1 MAHDNAQETYR
12 AARRLTHPKC
22 FPRYFLFR
30 IPSGEFADEVI
41 EKLIESWNS
50 VPDPENVVYEDLRQ
64 YRETG
69 QFAPLFEKLR
79 IFRMLVLPGRV
90 PAVVRALCSIA
101 PDLSDVR
108 MDPWES
114 ERYRAESF
122 LLSLI
127 EDRADAEAIEPI
139 IREIVLKA
147 KSFPFVVGVVY
158 ECGTRGSGSYFRI
171 YEKVNISSLRKL
183 ACERLSEHFIQGHR
197 DIFAELSGHDL
208 ALVLYYWATNWRTDI
223 QDNRL
228 GVQSYI
234 MDLIDR
240 KPEYLGTL
248 LCEFRSKHIS
258 TSGEYLTF
266 DYQGFTRAF
275 DPTVI
280 YDRLE
285 RYREAAVTTPEAKE
299 MAKLFRENFAAEKS
313 GQDKSE
319 K

>member
-1 MAHDNAQETYR
+1 
-12 AARRLTHPKC
+12 
-22 FPRYFLFR
+22 
-30 IPSGEFADEVI
+30 
-41 EKLIESWNS
+41 
-50 VPDPENVVYEDLRQ
+50 
-64 YRETG
+64 
-69 QFAPLFEKLR
+69 
-79 IFRMLVLPGRV
+79 
-90 PAVVRALCSIA
+90 VRAVYTIA

-108 MDPWES
+108 IDPWET
-114 ERYRAESF
+114 ERYRAQSF

-139 IREIVLKA
+139 IQEIVFKA
-147 KSFPFVVGVVY
+147 NSFPFVVGVVY

-171 YEKVNISSLRKL
+171 YEKVNITSLRKL
-183 ACERLSEHFIQGHR
+183 ATERLSEHYIQGRR
-197 DIFAELSGHDL
+197 DIFTELSGHDL

-228 GVQSYI
+228 SVQGYVI
-234 MDLIDR
+234 DIIDR

-275 DPTVI
+275 DSTVI

-285 RYREAAVTTPEAKE
+285 RYGEAAVTTPEARE
-299 MAKLFRENFAAEKS
+299 MAKLFRDNFAAEKS